1 MWGHA
6 CFLKNHSLLIFDS
19 NNFLTSSSTST
30 FFLLLG
36 DALWRCFP
44 FFKFDFLK
52 FYFLYFYLVHLF
64 VCLFLPS
71 LPPLSLFLSF
81 FQNFCFI
88 AETVFHVELFLS
100 TLMSFSFFFLTFL
113 SILGQTHLPV
123 GIFFQVNDHF
133 YQKHFEIVTW
143 NVPYFSIF

>member
-52 FYFLYFYLVHLF
+52 FYFLYFYLVHSF

-100 TLMSFSFFFLTFL
+100 TLMSFSFFFPVFSLYSGSNSSACWDLFSGQWSFLPETFWNC
-113 SILGQTHLPV
+113 HLKCSL
-123 GIFFQVNDHF
+123 F
-133 YQKHFEIVTW
+133 
-143 NVPYFSIF
+143 

>member
-52 FYFLYFYLVHLF
+52 FYFLYFYLVHSF
-64 VCLFLPS
+64 VCSFLPS
-71 LPPLSLFLSF
+71 LLYLSFSLSFRISVLLLKLSSMLNFSYPLWWVFLFFPDFSLYSGSNSSACWDLFSGQWSFLPETFWNCHLKCSLF
-81 FQNFCFI
+81 
-88 AETVFHVELFLS
+88 
-100 TLMSFSFFFLTFL
+100 
-113 SILGQTHLPV
+113 
-123 GIFFQVNDHF
+123 
-133 YQKHFEIVTW
+133 
-143 NVPYFSIF
+143 